1 MKIKQGKMRIL
12 LACADEPLLKQ
23 TKRRMQASNELEL
36 VGCTSNGTKAWE
48 MIRQKTPDM
57 VVLDT
62 DLPYAD
68 GFAVASWMRQN
79 KMWDTSIIL
88 LSSFIGGQTYVEC
101 SLLHINVLLRKPI
114 CADALYERIK
124 LAVTCTS
131 RGDTVEQRLAQILR
145 ELGMREHTIG
155 YQCALLTVCLYRETN
170 GASITKIIY
179 HSVAQQLNSEG
190 GNVERNMRY
199 AVHRAWDK
207 CDKAV
212 LARYFG
218 EARAQDKEP
227 PSPTANSVRLS
238 WSISGRKPAACNRQP
253 VLFANAAGTALRIA
267 NSSRDK

>member
-12 LACADEPLLKQ
+12 LACADESLLQQ
-23 TKRRMQASNELEL
+23 TKRLMQASNELEL

-88 LSSFIGGQTYVEC
+88 LSSFIGGPTYVEC

-145 ELGMREHTIG
+145 ELGMREQTIG

-179 HSVAQQLNSEG
+179 HSVAQQMNSEG

-218 EARAQDKEP
+218 EARA
-227 PSPTANSVRLS
+227 
-238 WSISGRKPAACNRQP
+238 
-253 VLFANAAGTALRIA
+253 
-267 NSSRDK
+267 

>member
-190 GNVERNMRY
+190 GERRS
-199 AVHRAWDK
+199 AICATPFTAHGISVIKPCLPGISVKRVHRI
-207 CDKAV
+207 
-212 LARYFG
+212 RSR
-218 EARAQDKEP
+218 RA
-227 PSPTANSVRLS
+227 TANSVRLS
-238 WSISGRKPAACNRQP
+238 WSISGRKPAACNRTACAFCKCGRYRVADRQ
-253 VLFANAAGTALRIA
+253 LLAG
-267 NSSRDK
+267 

>member
-12 LACADEPLLKQ
+12 LACADESLLKQ
-23 TKRRMQASNELEL
+23 TKRLMQASKELEL

-124 LAVTCTS
+124 LAVPVPVGETRWSSGWPRSCASWVCAS
-131 RGDTVEQRLAQILR
+131 RRSAI
-145 ELGMREHTIG
+145 
-155 YQCALLTVCLYRETN
+155 
-170 GASITKIIY
+170 
-179 HSVAQQLNSEG
+179 SV
-190 GNVERNMRY
+190 
-199 AVHRAWDK
+199 H
-207 CDKAV
+207 C
-212 LARYFG
+212 
-218 EARAQDKEP
+218 
-227 PSPTANSVRLS
+227 
-238 WSISGRKPAACNRQP
+238 
-253 VLFANAAGTALRIA
+253 
-267 NSSRDK
+267 

>member
-12 LACADEPLLKQ
+12 LACADESLLKQ
-23 TKRRMQASNELEL
+23 TKRLMQASNELEL

-68 GFAVASWMRQN
+68 GFAVASWMRQK
-79 KMWDTSIIL
+79 KMWDTSIILRIIL

-145 ELGMREHTIG
+145 ELGMREQTIG

-227 PSPTANSVRLS
+227 PSNREFCAALVEYLRQEACRL
-238 WSISGRKPAACNRQP
+238 
-253 VLFANAAGTALRIA
+253 
-267 NSSRDK
+267 

>member
-12 LACADEPLLKQ
+12 LACADESLLKQ
-23 TKRRMQASNELEL
+23 TKRLMQASNELEL

-145 ELGMREHTIG
+145 ELGMREQTIG

-170 GASITKIIY
+170 GASITKII
-179 HSVAQQLNSEG
+179 
-190 GNVERNMRY
+190 
-199 AVHRAWDK
+199 
-207 CDKAV
+207 
-212 LARYFG
+212 
-218 EARAQDKEP
+218 
-227 PSPTANSVRLS
+227 
-238 WSISGRKPAACNRQP
+238 
-253 VLFANAAGTALRIA
+253 
-267 NSSRDK
+267 

>member
-1 MKIKQGKMRIL
+1 MKIEQGKMRIL
-12 LACADEPLLKQ
+12 LACADESLLKQ
-23 TKRRMQASNELEL
+23 TKRLMQASNELEL

-179 HSVAQQLNSEG
+179 HSVEQ
-190 GNVERNMRY
+190 RR
-199 AVHRAWDK
+199 R
-207 CDKAV
+207 
-212 LARYFG
+212 
-218 EARAQDKEP
+218 
-227 PSPTANSVRLS
+227 
-238 WSISGRKPAACNRQP
+238 
-253 VLFANAAGTALRIA
+253 
-267 NSSRDK
+267 

>member
-145 ELGMREHTIG
+145 ELGMREPHDWLSVCIADRVLVSG
-155 YQCALLTVCLYRETN
+155 DQRCQHHQDHLSQC
-170 GASITKIIY
+170 
-179 HSVAQQLNSEG
+179 
-190 GNVERNMRY
+190 
-199 AVHRAWDK
+199 RA
-207 CDKAV
+207 
-212 LARYFG
+212 
-218 EARAQDKEP
+218 
-227 PSPTANSVRLS
+227 
-238 WSISGRKPAACNRQP
+238 AAEQR
-253 VLFANAAGTALRIA
+253 R
-267 NSSRDK
+267 R

>member
-12 LACADEPLLKQ
+12 LACADESLLKQ
-23 TKRRMQASNELEL
+23 TKRLMQASNELEL

-57 VVLDT
+57 VLLDT

-145 ELGMREHTIG
+145 ELGMREQTIG

-207 CDKAV
+207 CDKPCLPGISV
-212 LARYFG
+212 KRVHRIRSR
-218 EARAQDKEP
+218 RAI
-227 PSPTANSVRLS
+227 ANSVRLS
-238 WSISGRKPAACNRQP
+238 WSISGRKPAACNRTACA
-253 VLFANAAGTALRIA
+253 FANAAGTALRIA

>member
-12 LACADEPLLKQ
+12 LACADESLLKQ
-23 TKRRMQASNELEL
+23 TKRLMQASNELEL

-114 CADALYERIK
+114 CADALY
-124 LAVTCTS
+124 
-131 RGDTVEQRLAQILR
+131 
-145 ELGMREHTIG
+145 
-155 YQCALLTVCLYRETN
+155 
-170 GASITKIIY
+170 
-179 HSVAQQLNSEG
+179 
-190 GNVERNMRY
+190 
-199 AVHRAWDK
+199 
-207 CDKAV
+207 
-212 LARYFG
+212 
-218 EARAQDKEP
+218 
-227 PSPTANSVRLS
+227 
-238 WSISGRKPAACNRQP
+238 
-253 VLFANAAGTALRIA
+253 
-267 NSSRDK
+267 

>member
-12 LACADEPLLKQ
+12 LACADESLLKQ
-23 TKRRMQASNELEL
+23 TKRLMQASNELEL

-145 ELGMREHTIG
+145 ELGASRRSANSVHCRPCACIG
-155 YQCALLTVCLYRETN
+155 TN

-179 HSVAQQLNSEG
+179 HGVAAAEQR
-190 GNVERNMRY
+190 GNVSALRY
-199 AVHRAWDK
+199 AVHRAWI
-207 CDKAV
+207 
-212 LARYFG
+212 
-218 EARAQDKEP
+218 
-227 PSPTANSVRLS
+227 SV
-238 WSISGRKPAACNRQP
+238 IKPCRQ
-253 VLFANAAGTALRIA
+253 VFR
-267 NSSRDK
+267 

>member
-199 AVHRAWDK
+199 AVHRAFRLPSPI
-207 CDKAV
+207 CTGIG
-212 LARYFG
+212 RMT
-218 EARAQDKEP
+218 ARA
-227 PSPTANSVRLS
+227 SSRHACRSLTAVQPAAGRRSSANVRTVWPAS
-238 WSISGRKPAACNRQP
+238 CSISAKYA
-253 VLFANAAGTALRIA
+253 
-267 NSSRDK
+267 

>member
-1 MKIKQGKMRIL
+1 MKIEQGKMRIL
-12 LACADEPLLKQ
+12 LACADESLLKQ
-23 TKRRMQASNELEL
+23 TKRLMQASNELEL

-124 LAVTCTS
+124 RRSPVPVGETRWSSGWPRSCVSWVCAS
-131 RGDTVEQRLAQILR
+131 RRSAI
-145 ELGMREHTIG
+145 
-155 YQCALLTVCLYRETN
+155 
-170 GASITKIIY
+170 
-179 HSVAQQLNSEG
+179 SV
-190 GNVERNMRY
+190 
-199 AVHRAWDK
+199 H
-207 CDKAV
+207 C
-212 LARYFG
+212 
-218 EARAQDKEP
+218 
-227 PSPTANSVRLS
+227 
-238 WSISGRKPAACNRQP
+238 
-253 VLFANAAGTALRIA
+253 
-267 NSSRDK
+267 

>member
-12 LACADEPLLKQ
+12 LACADESLLKQ
-23 TKRRMQASNELEL
+23 TNRLMQASNELEL

-101 SLLHINVLLRKPI
+101 SLLHI
-114 CADALYERIK
+114 
-124 LAVTCTS
+124 
-131 RGDTVEQRLAQILR
+131 
-145 ELGMREHTIG
+145 
-155 YQCALLTVCLYRETN
+155 
-170 GASITKIIY
+170 
-179 HSVAQQLNSEG
+179 
-190 GNVERNMRY
+190 
-199 AVHRAWDK
+199 VHRAWDK

-227 PSPTANSVRLS
+227 PSNREFC
-238 WSISGRKPAACNRQP
+238 AALVEYLRQE
-253 VLFANAAGTALRIA
+253 ACR
-267 NSSRDK
+267 R

>member
-12 LACADEPLLKQ
+12 LACADESLLKQ
-23 TKRRMQASNELEL
+23 TKRLMQASNELEL
-36 VGCTSNGTKAWE
+36 VGSTSNGTKAWE

-68 GFAVASWMRQN
+68 GFAVASWMRQ
-79 KMWDTSIIL
+79 KGMWDTSIIL

-101 SLLHINVLLRKPI
+101 SLLLRKPI

-124 LAVTCTS
+124 LAVNCTS

-145 ELGMREHTIG
+145 ELGMREQTIG
-155 YQCALLTVCLYRETN
+155 YQCALLTVCLYRETD
-170 GASITKIIY
+170 GVSITKIIY
-179 HSVAQQLNSEG
+179 HSVAQQMNSEG
-190 GNVERNMRY
+190 SNVERNMRY

-227 PSPTANSVRLS
+227 PSNREFCAALVEYLRQEACRL
-238 WSISGRKPAACNRQP
+238 
-253 VLFANAAGTALRIA
+253 
-267 NSSRDK
+267 

>member
-62 DLPYAD
+62 DLPICGTALP
-68 GFAVASWMRQN
+68 VASWMRQN

-114 CADALYERIK
+114 CAVALYEQHQAGGH
-124 LAVTCTS
+124 L
-131 RGDTVEQRLAQILR
+131 
-145 ELGMREHTIG
+145 
-155 YQCALLTVCLYRETN
+155 YQ
-170 GASITKIIY
+170 
-179 HSVAQQLNSEG
+179 
-190 GNVERNMRY
+190 
-199 AVHRAWDK
+199 
-207 CDKAV
+207 
-212 LARYFG
+212 
-218 EARAQDKEP
+218 
-227 PSPTANSVRLS
+227 
-238 WSISGRKPAACNRQP
+238 SGRHGGA
-253 VLFANAAGTALRIA
+253 AAGPDPA
-267 NSSRDK
+267 

>member
-12 LACADEPLLKQ
+12 LACADESLLKQ
-23 TKRRMQASNELEL
+23 TKRLMQASNELEL

-145 ELGMREHTIG
+145 ELGMREQTIG
-155 YQCALLTVCLYRETN
+155 YQCALLTVCLYRETD
-170 GASITKIIY
+170 
-179 HSVAQQLNSEG
+179 
-190 GNVERNMRY
+190 VERNMRY

-227 PSPTANSVRLS
+227 PSNREFCAALVEYLRQEACRL
-238 WSISGRKPAACNRQP
+238 
-253 VLFANAAGTALRIA
+253 
-267 NSSRDK
+267 